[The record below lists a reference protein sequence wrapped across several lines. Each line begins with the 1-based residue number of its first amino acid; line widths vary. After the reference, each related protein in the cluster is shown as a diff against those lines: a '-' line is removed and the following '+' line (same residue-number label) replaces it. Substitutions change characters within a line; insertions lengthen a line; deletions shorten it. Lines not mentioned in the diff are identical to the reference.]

1 MVLVHAPQLPG
12 MGCLGEESSFFQAKL
27 VIGRRNQA
35 MRNASKALGIQI
47 KNRWSWAPQA
57 LSYQNI
63 AGGLASEMVGF
74 LRSTE
79 TCKSSPPFRLVII
92 GNQGGVVFECEVGQD
107 WEVQNPGPAG
117 RVRRSHFP
125 ATALLTDGSL
135 LTRTFLIE
143 RAPLADSS
151 N

>member
-1 MVLVHAPQLPG
+1 
-12 MGCLGEESSFFQAKL
+12 
-27 VIGRRNQA
+27 
-35 MRNASKALGIQI
+35 MRNASKALGMRI
-47 KNRWSWAPQA
+47 KNRWSRTPQA

-79 TCKSSPPFRLVII
+79 THESSPPFRLVII

-107 WEVQNPGPAG
+107 WEVQNLGPPG
-117 RVRRSHFP
+117 RVRRSHIP

-135 LTRTFLIE
+135 FTRTFLIE
-143 RAPLADSS
+143 RGPLADSS

>member
-1 MVLVHAPQLPG
+1 
-12 MGCLGEESSFFQAKL
+12 
-27 VIGRRNQA
+27 
-35 MRNASKALGIQI
+35 MRNDSRGLGIGI
-47 KNRWSWAPQA
+47 KNRWSRAPQA

-63 AGGLASEMVGF
+63 AGGLASEMVGL
-74 LRSTE
+74 LRSPE
-79 TCKSSPPFRLVII
+79 TRESSPPFQLIII

-107 WEVQNPGPAG
+107 WEVQNLGPAEQ
-117 RVRRSHFP
+117 VRRSHFP

-135 LTRTFLIE
+135 RTRTFLIE